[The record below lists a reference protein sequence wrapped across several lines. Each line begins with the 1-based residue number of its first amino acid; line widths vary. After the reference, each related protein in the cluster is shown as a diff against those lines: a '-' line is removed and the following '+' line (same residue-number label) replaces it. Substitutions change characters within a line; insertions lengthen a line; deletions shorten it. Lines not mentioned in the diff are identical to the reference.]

1 MYIKAL
7 FPMILHKGVK
17 ASGMYIT
24 IKALYKLG
32 QMITSFLHE
41 VFVEIT
47 ESETTTT
54 TAVKVYIRDDDYNS
68 TLSVLT
74 TPQGKG

>member
-1 MYIKAL
+1 
-7 FPMILHKGVK
+7 MILHKVVK

-32 QMITSFLHE
+32 RMITSFLHE
-41 VFVEIT
+41 VFVEII
-47 ESETTTT
+47 ESETPMT
-54 TAVKVYIRDDDYNS
+54 TAVKVYIRDDDYNL